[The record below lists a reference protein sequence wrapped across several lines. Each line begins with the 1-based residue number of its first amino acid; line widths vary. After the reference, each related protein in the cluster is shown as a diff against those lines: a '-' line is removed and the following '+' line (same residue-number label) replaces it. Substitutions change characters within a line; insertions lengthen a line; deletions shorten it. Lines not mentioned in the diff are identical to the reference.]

1 MLRAALLAIV
11 FGVAGIFAT
20 LWLLGES
27 VSTLGRLPLP
37 ALAVGVLL
45 VVANYAAGAHR
56 LWLLMRY
63 ARAPVTFIQSLRA
76 YAVGLFTAAASP
88 GSAGQ
93 APAVVLSLTRDGVP
107 ASRAWSANVHI
118 WALDLAFLAWSLP
131 VSLIA
136 LGRSTRILRV
146 DNIEVIAI
154 LFALAAAALIWI
166 LQFRLE
172 WLTVALTA
180 IFRLRPLRRWQQSV
194 AAFGKRVQEAN
205 TMISSID
212 LLGRVWLHVLTIT
225 VYVSTLLTFY
235 VMVRAFDPN
244 APLLV
249 TMAAAQVPMVLAT
262 FFPTPGGAGILEVLT
277 ASILRAGT
285 VRVVGTYSGDLEFA
299 PGEEIISKSGTVAA
313 AILGWRLL
321 TFYSRY
327 VIGPVLSGGWFT
339 RKRAP
344 NTQIDAQ
351 TEQDDA
357 GRLSEQS

>member
-1 MLRAALLAIV
+1 MLRAALLAIA

-27 VSTLGRLPLP
+27 VSTLGRIPLP
-37 ALAVGVLL
+37 ALALGALL
-45 VVANYAAGAHR
+45 VVANYLAGAHR

-63 ARAPVTFIQSLRA
+63 AGAPVTFVQSLRA

-93 APAVVLSLTRDGVP
+93 APAVVLSLTRDGAP
-107 ASRAWSANVHI
+107 ASRAWSANVHV

-136 LGRSTRILRV
+136 LGRSTRILRL
-146 DNIEVIAI
+146 DNIEVIAV
-154 LFALAAAALIWI
+154 LFALGAAALIWV
-166 LQFRLE
+166 LQFRLS

-180 IFRLRPLRRWQQSV
+180 IFRLRPLKRWQANV
-194 AAFGKRVQEAN
+194 EAFGQRVHEASG
-205 TMISSID
+205 MIRAID
-212 LLGRVWLHVLTIT
+212 LPGRVWLHLLTVT
-225 VYVSTLLTFY
+225 VYLSTLLTFY
-235 VMVRAFDPN
+235 VLVRAFDPN
-244 APLLV
+244 ASLLV

-262 FFPTPGGAGILEVLT
+262 FFPTPGGAGLLEVLT

-285 VRVVGTYSGDLEFA
+285 VRFVGSYSGDLEFA
-299 PGEEIISKSGTVAA
+299 PGEEVISKSGTVAA

-327 VIGPVLSGGWFT
+327 VIGPVLGGAWFT
-339 RKRAP
+339 RKP
-344 NTQIDAQ
+344 DANG
-351 TEQDDA
+351 A